1 MRTLVSSV
9 PVWGLVI
16 LFVGGMMVLSAVG
29 FLLVQKLDFR
39 SPSTGADTY
48 VSAFGT
54 RASTLFGILLVFVI
68 VSEYGSF
75 QGSQR
80 TVRAEA
86 TNLAEII
93 RNTQSFPAAPRDRI
107 RGAVVAYT
115 DEVVHREWTLMED
128 GEQSDVASGK
138 LDGIQ
143 HAISS
148 YSPSDEADKVFYGA
162 AVGNFDAVVNAR
174 RDRIDSAKE
183 HIPTP
188 LLGLLFAG
196 AIVFVLTMFVF
207 SAAKDSL
214 LLALI
219 VTLAAIVGAGLF
231 ATVVLDYPFTGSL
244 GISPDP
250 FFEGALKGLVRP

>member
-16 LFVGGMMVLSAVG
+16 LFVGGMMALSAVG

-128 GEQSDVASGK
+128 GGQSDVASGK
-138 LDGIQ
+138 L
-143 HAISS
+143 
-148 YSPSDEADKVFYGA
+148 AD
-162 AVGNFDAVVNAR
+162 
-174 RDRIDSAKE
+174 
-183 HIPTP
+183 IPRP

-196 AIVFVLTMFVF
+196 AIVFVLPMCVF

-219 VTLAAIVGAGLF
+219 VTLAATVGAGLF
-231 ATVVLDYPFTGSL
+231 ATVVLD
-244 GISPDP
+244 
-250 FFEGALKGLVRP
+250 